1 MAQGNKEHRMVFDIR
16 GRRRHVVKFVYA
28 LLAILMAGSLFLVT
42 GAINLNSIFGTT
54 TSGESAAQ
62 VAEKQAVAIEQR
74 IKKEPAKEEVLL
86 GNLTRARIT
95 TANAMYSELL
105 AESNP
110 SESGV
115 EEWRQQMSK
124 ASEDWSKYLAVA
136 KEPSIGVA
144 QVVAPAM
151 FQLAENS
158 ISTDQV
164 LENIKVASEAQT
176 MVAEKRPSLGTWSN
190 AAIYTLFT
198 LDFKK
203 AEEQEEEATK
213 LASTKFERE
222 SFENKFEE
230 VEKNAKEF
238 GKKVKLEEVTKKSQQ
253 SESSGKEALSNPL
266 SLGGNPLGGE

>member
-1 MAQGNKEHRMVFDIR
+1 MAQGNNEHRMVFDIR

-42 GAINLNSIFGTT
+42 GAVNLNSIFGTGS
-54 TSGESAAQ
+54 SGESAAQ

-95 TANAMYSELL
+95 VANAMAGEISSESEL
-105 AESNP
+105 
-110 SESGV
+110 
-115 EEWRQQMSK
+115 EEWRTQMSK
-124 ASEDWSKYLAVA
+124 ASEDWTKYLAVA

-151 FQLAENS
+151 FQFAEQS
-158 ISTDQV
+158 TSTDEA

-176 MVAEKRPSLGTWSN
+176 LVAEKRPSLGTWSN
-190 AAIYTLFT
+190 ASIYTLFT
-198 LDFKK
+198 LDYKL
-203 AEEQEEEATK
+203 AEEQKEEATK
-213 LASTKFERE
+213 LANTKFERE

-238 GKKVKLEEVTKKSQQ
+238 GKQVKLEEVTKKSQQ
-253 SESSGKEALSNPL
+253 SESSGKEALQNPL
-266 SLGGNPLGGE
+266 NLGASPLTGE

>member
-1 MAQGNKEHRMVFDIR
+1 MAQGNNEHRMVFDIR

-42 GAINLNSIFGTT
+42 GAVNLNSIFGTS
-54 TSGESAAQ
+54 TSGETAAQ

-95 TANAMYSELL
+95 AANSLATEISSESEL
-105 AESNP
+105 
-110 SESGV
+110 
-115 EEWRQQMSK
+115 EEWRLQMSK
-124 ASEDWSKYLAVA
+124 ASEDWTKYLAVA

-151 FQLAENS
+151 FQFAENS
-158 ISTDQV
+158 TSTDAA

-176 MVAEKRPSLGTWSN
+176 MVAEARPSLGSWSN
-190 AAIYTLFT
+190 ASIYTLFT
-198 LDFKK
+198 LDYKL
-203 AEEQEEEATK
+203 AEEQKEEAVK
-213 LASTKFERE
+213 LANSKFERE

-238 GKKVKLEEVTKKSQQ
+238 GKQVKLEEVSNKSQQ
-253 SESSGKEALSNPL
+253 SESSGKEAIQNPL
-266 SLGGNPLGGE
+266 NLGGSPLTGE